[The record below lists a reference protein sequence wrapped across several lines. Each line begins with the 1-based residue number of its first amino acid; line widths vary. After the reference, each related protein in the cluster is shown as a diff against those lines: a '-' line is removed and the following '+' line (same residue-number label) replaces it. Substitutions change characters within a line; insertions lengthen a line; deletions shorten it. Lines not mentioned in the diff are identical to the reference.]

1 MVLGQ
6 IVAVSFAQSLFYLA
20 VTLSEPTSEDNDSTD
35 ANKAQARKG
44 SRVPVYHAL
53 LRRCIFALVVFP
65 VIMIPDVVH
74 TPWFLWV
81 LAVPHLALLLPPLIN
96 PLLVKQSL
104 TAEDKATINTENTR
118 LYRFIAFVAL
128 FPQGKMILN
137 VRHGISALQH
147 LHRHSAVY
155 VHPMLELTSSVPSSN
170 IFYGILASLYDHP
183 AVSSVGMDSI
193 LCILNYQIWR
203 LLEHRQ

>member
-6 IVAVSFAQSLFYLA
+6 IVAISFAQSLFYLA
-20 VTLSEPTSEDNDSTD
+20 VTLSEQTSEGNDATSS
-35 ANKAQARKG
+35 NKAQEKNV
-44 SRVPVYHAL
+44 SRIPVCHAL
-53 LRRCIFALVVFP
+53 LHELFFALVLFP

-74 TPWFLWV
+74 TPRFLWV
-81 LAVPHLALLLPPLIN
+81 LALPHLALLLPPLID
-96 PLLVKQSL
+96 PLLVPQSL
-104 TAEDKATINTENTR
+104 TAEEKATLQAENTR
-118 LYRFIAFVAL
+118 LYRLIALVAL

-137 VRHGISALQH
+137 VRNGISARQH

-155 VHPMLELTSSVPSSN
+155 VHPMLELKPAASSSN
-170 IFYGILASLYDHP
+170 AFYGILASLYDHP

-203 LLEHRQ
+203 LVDYR